1 MVEPD
6 SVPLGTVRERLD
18 RALVEHLAT
27 LQADDLGEISIEQ
40 IAQLAGVSR
49 ATAYRHFGDQQGL
62 LFDAAIR
69 LARHHTDILKAK
81 LANKR
86 TVSAVLQESFA
97 NTAWSMGEDPLLRM
111 MLTSKRTAAIS
122 GAIRSLGMEVLGPA
136 IRKGRLTGQVR
147 TDITTEEVVTWLSEM
162 QYAAIRLDLDE
173 DAARSWVRT
182 YILPA
187 LNPQAPN
194 AALVAEV
201 NSALADVRGKVVA
214 LSESLDQ
221 AQAPLTQELGRP
233 RDLERRPARR
243 TTAGATPIVAPAS
256 KPRRGRQ
263 SSS

>member
-1 MVEPD
+1 MAEPD
-6 SVPLGTVRERLD
+6 SAPIGTVRERLD
-18 RALVEHLAT
+18 RALVEHLGS
-27 LQADDLGEISIEQ
+27 LQAGDLGEINIEQ

-62 LFDAAIR
+62 LHDAAIR
-69 LARHHTDILKAK
+69 LARHHTDVLKAK
-81 LANKR
+81 IANKR

-97 NTAWSMGEDPLLRM
+97 NTASSMGEDPLLRM
-111 MLTSKRTAAIS
+111 MLTSKRTAAIA
-122 GAIRSLGMEVLGPA
+122 GAIRSLGMEVLGPP

-173 DAARSWVRT
+173 EAARAWVRT

-201 NSALADVRGKVVA
+201 NSALADVRGKVTA
-214 LSESLDQ
+214 LSDSLDQ
-221 AQAPLTQELGRP
+221 AQAPLTEELERP
-233 RDLERRPARR
+233 RDAGGIPTSGGDAPDTPA
-243 TTAGATPIVAPAS
+243 VAPAG
-256 KPRRGRQ
+256 KPRCGRRL
-263 SSS
+263 SP